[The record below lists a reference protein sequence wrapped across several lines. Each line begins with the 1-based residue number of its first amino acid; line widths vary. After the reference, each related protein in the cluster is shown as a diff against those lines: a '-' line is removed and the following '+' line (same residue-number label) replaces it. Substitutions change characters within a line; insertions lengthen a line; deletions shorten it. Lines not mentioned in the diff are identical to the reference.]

1 MCYLIW
7 FIHTL
12 RIPVVRWIVSTYQEC
27 QWTALFLQFVED
39 DAKNKLSSGNLTYLA
54 ANLKSAFYNRIYIYI
69 STFITDLPACHL
81 QFATLNFEPLNQE
94 SGLLDLDH
102 LCFRGQVWQSKSDPI
117 NLPGRCVFKK
127 KTNEKHRRPWSR
139 YHPAIFGRS
148 AHQII
153 WTKQTFPNDGLPSW
167 PFQ

>member
-1 MCYLIW
+1 MSMDGIILAICGRWCQKQI
-7 FIHTL
+7 IL
-12 RIPVVRWIVSTYQEC
+12 RQSNIFGC
-27 QWTALFLQFVED
+27 
-39 DAKNKLSSGNLTYLA
+39 
-54 ANLKSAFYNRIYIYI
+54 KSQISLLHRIYIYI